1 MREYL
6 QKKKNKNK
14 NKQKKQ
20 QQKNNSLYDC
30 GQNLGLKA
38 VTVLVTRKQLKTDH
52 MALSII
58 IPSKG
63 PKGLKVT
70 SFTMEA
76 SK

>member
-1 MREYL
+1 MLMRTSKTFRSITENQDKRVQY
-6 QKKKNKNK
+6 
-14 NKQKKQ
+14 
-20 QQKNNSLYDC
+20 NSLYDC

-38 VTVLVTRKQLKTDH
+38 VTVGNQKHLKTDH

-63 PKGLKVT
+63 PKRLKVT

>member
-1 MREYL
+1 MLTRSITENQDKRVQY
-6 QKKKNKNK
+6 
-14 NKQKKQ
+14 
-20 QQKNNSLYDC
+20 NSLYDC

>member
-1 MREYL
+1 MLMRTSKTFRSITENQDKRVQY
-6 QKKKNKNK
+6 
-14 NKQKKQ
+14 
-20 QQKNNSLYDC
+20 NSLYDC

-70 SFTMEA
+70 PFTMEA

>member
-1 MREYL
+1 MRTSKTFRSITENQDKRVQY
-6 QKKKNKNK
+6 
-14 NKQKKQ
+14 
-20 QQKNNSLYDC
+20 NSLYDC

-38 VTVLVTRKQLKTDH
+38 VTVGNQKQLKTDH

-63 PKGLKVT
+63 PKRLKVT
-70 SFTMEA
+70 PFTMEA

>member
-1 MREYL
+1 MRTSKTFRSITENQDKRVQY
-6 QKKKNKNK
+6 
-14 NKQKKQ
+14 
-20 QQKNNSLYDC
+20 NSLYDC

-38 VTVLVTRKQLKTDH
+38 VTVGNQKQLKTDH

-63 PKGLKVT
+63 PKGLKMT
-70 SFTMEA
+70 PFTMEA

>member
-1 MREYL
+1 MIVDKTRVY
-6 QKKKNKNK
+6 
-14 NKQKKQ
+14 KQYSIGNQ
-20 QQKNNSLYDC
+20 
-30 GQNLGLKA
+30 
-38 VTVLVTRKQLKTDH
+38 KQLKTDQ